1 MPEMK
6 RPDLAGAEI
15 QELTPLAEQFDLPEE
30 AFDEKDIQDLIKR
43 SVEDAVLHFEEHIEP
58 DMATATDYYY
68 GRPFGDE
75 QAGRSQVVSTDLRDA
90 TLDQI
95 PDLLEIFMGSDS
107 VVEFKPRSAEDR
119 PIAEQATDYV
129 NYIFSED
136 NDGFLILNSVF
147 KDAGVRRLG
156 YVKWW
161 WEDQERVTGS
171 KMTGISEDELIFLSE
186 QEGIDFEII
195 SQREDLVQT
204 QDPQT
209 GEVMSQVAQVYDIE
223 VTKTQA
229 DGRVCVEEVPP
240 EEIVWT
246 PESRKFARAPVIAH
260 TREIAKDELLLM
272 GIDEEFI
279 EDNKGIRADRS
290 TESLAWS
297 RQFYGTSNVSEIV
310 RDTREIADPSQEP
323 IRFTEVYALIDTDND
338 GIGELRMFKCVG
350 PDYSI
355 VPDENGDTMGELVD
369 EVPIAMFT
377 PDPEPHTIPG
387 LCNFDYL
394 REIQK
399 VKSQIQRGQ
408 LNSLA
413 QSIENQLVVNSSDV
427 NMRDLI
433 SPEISGII
441 RVRRDVNNS
450 LREIRHQF
458 VGGDT
463 LPVLEYY
470 DQIKADR
477 TGSAGPREGLNPNIM
492 QSTTAEAVSATLN
505 KSQQR
510 IKMLAR
516 VYAETGFKQ
525 MFKGIYGLVVKHQ
538 NRERVVRLRNE
549 YVPVDPRYWDA
560 EMDVR
565 VNVALGTGSRT
576 EKISA
581 LQSLAQ
587 QQEQHIQMGSPLV
600 SFSELRSTYG
610 KLTDLL
616 GYKDTDQFW
625 KPWGPEQ
632 QQQFEQ
638 AQAEAEAEA
647 AQNQPEDPAQRV
659 VDVEELKVTLAAQ
672 EAQNKH
678 ALELRKIELQDARER
693 DKQAREFALREY
705 EIELQYKSK
714 IDDRELQQKIAT
726 AKASSS

>member
-1 MPEMK
+1 MPNVR

-15 QELTPLAEQFDLPEE
+15 QELTPLSDQFDLAEE
-30 AFDEKDIQDLIKR
+30 GIDETNIQDMIKR
-43 SVEDAVLHFEEHIEP
+43 GVEEAVLHFEEHIEP
-58 DMATATDYYY
+58 DMALATDYYY

-75 QAGRSQVVSTDLRDA
+75 KSGRSQVVSTDLRDA

-95 PDLLEIFMGSDS
+95 PDLLEIFQGSDS
-107 VVEFKPRSAEDR
+107 VVEFKPRYPEDR
-119 PIAEQATDYV
+119 AVAEQATDYI
-129 NYIFSED
+129 NYIFFED
-136 NDGFLILNSVF
+136 NDGFLVLNSVF
-147 KDAGVRRLG
+147 KDAGIRRLG

-161 WEDQERVTGS
+161 WQEEERVTGS
-171 KMTGISEDELIFLSE
+171 KMTGVSEDELIFLSE

-195 SQREDLVQT
+195 GQSQDLVQS

-209 GEVMSQVAQVYDIE
+209 GEMLAQMNQVYDIE
-223 VTKTQA
+223 VKRTQTE
-229 DGRVCVEEVPP
+229 GRVRVEEVPP

-246 PESRKFARAPVIAH
+246 PEARSFSKAPIVAH
-260 TREIAKDELLLM
+260 TRSVARDELLLM
-272 GIDEEFI
+272 GIPDEFI
-279 EDNKGIRADRS
+279 EENKGTRPDSS
-290 TESLAWS
+290 TESLSWS
-297 RQFYGTSNVSEIV
+297 RQFYGSSSVSETV
-310 RDTREIADPSQEP
+310 RSNQDKHFTQDPSQEP
-323 IRFTEVYALIDTDND
+323 IRFTEVYALVDTDDD
-338 GIGELRMFKCVG
+338 GIAELRMFKCVG

-355 VPDENGDTMGELVD
+355 VPDDNGDILGELTD
-369 EVPIAMFT
+369 DVPIAAFT

-413 QSIENQLVVNSSDV
+413 QSIENQLVVSASEV

-433 SPEISGII
+433 SPEISGIV

-450 LREIRHQF
+450 IREIKHNF

-477 TGSAGPREGLNPNIM
+477 TGSAGPREGLNPNVM
-492 QSTTAEAVSATLN
+492 QSTTAEAVSSTLS

-516 VYAETGFKQ
+516 VYAETGFKN
-525 MFKGIYGLVVKHQ
+525 MFKGIYGLIIKHQ
-538 NRERVVRLRNE
+538 DRERVVRLRNE

-560 EMDVR
+560 DMDVR

-576 EKISA
+576 EKITA
-581 LQSLAQ
+581 LQALAEK
-587 QQEQHIQMGSPLV
+587 QEMHMQMGSPIV
-600 SFSELRSTYG
+600 SYSELRATYG
-610 KLTDLL
+610 KLTDML

-625 KPWGPEQ
+625 KPWGPQ
-632 QQQFEQ
+632 QQQQMEE
-638 AQAEAEAEA
+638 AQAEAAK
-647 AQNQPEDPAQRV
+647 NQPEDPAQRV
-659 VDVEELKVTLAAQ
+659 VDVEELKVTLAAT

-678 ALELRKIELQDARER
+678 NLEVRKLEMQDARER
-693 DKQAREFALREY
+693 DKQAREFALREF
-705 EIELQYKSK
+705 EIEMQYKSK
-714 IDDRELQQKIAT
+714 IDDRELQEKIAQN
-726 AKASSS
+726 KKSL